1 MENTSSIKRPGSPF
15 TISVLLSQTPNPKY
29 SLGRWGG
36 GPPVT
41 ASVWAGDQCG
51 LDEVGW
57 LFLSGFLCPSL
68 GVSICPRCPATPG
81 FGLSGP
87 GLPGSV
93 LGVGRTRFSRLS
105 LPLSRLSL

>member
-15 TISVLLSQTPNPKY
+15 TISVLLSQTPNPK
-29 SLGRWGG
+29 SSRVGGG
-36 GPPVT
+36 GPPFT
-41 ASVWAGDQCG
+41 ASVWSRDQCG

-68 GVSICPRCPATPG
+68 CVSICPRCPATPG

-87 GLPGSV
+87 WLPGSV
-93 LGVGRTRFSRLS
+93 LGVGRTRFNRLS
-105 LPLSRLSL
+105 L